1 MYKYFEVWSE
11 QNIAFSLSYLSKL
24 IYCLLYICI
33 SSKCHYHIIVIETG
47 QNVAMTPQDDRMIR
61 LAYDYM
67 SGFVRRT
74 TLQQLIE
81 KKKMEV
87 SIAMNAMPTVDFE
100 ELDEKNNK
108 NTVSYVED
116 EIEGYAAA
124 SIARLEKVSSEP
136 LDITEDDLKLKLYR
150 KLKDELTILEDR
162 LEVHLSVDN
171 KITLKDLD
179 AVLKQQYG
187 VNVTKKQ
194 LEVSREQIAY
204 VLKYNHQELYLY

>member
-1 MYKYFEVWSE
+1 
-11 QNIAFSLSYLSKL
+11 
-24 IYCLLYICI
+24 
-33 SSKCHYHIIVIETG
+33 
-47 QNVAMTPQDDRMIR
+47 MTPQDDRMIR

-194 LEVSREQIAY
+194 LEVSREQIAC
-204 VLKYNHQELYLY
+204 VLKYDHQELYSY